1 MKKKFQV
8 KGMTCSACQSHVQRA
23 VEKLDGVSAV
33 NVSLLRNNMDVEFDE
48 GVCSI
53 SRIEDAVSEA
63 GYKAFTDTAKTDI
76 KKEKD
81 YGLFKLLFCI
91 FDLLVICT
99 FQWGI

>member
-81 YGLFKLLFCI
+81 YGS
-91 FDLLVICT
+91 V
-99 FQWGI
+99 